1 MDEEEKEITMLK
13 KVIELPKVNFR
24 DTFAKR
30 KAKER
35 LEYLSD

>member
-1 MDEEEKEITMLK
+1 MGEEEKEIEMLK
-13 KVIELPKVNFR
+13 KVIEMPDLNFR

-35 LEYLSD
+35 LDDLLD